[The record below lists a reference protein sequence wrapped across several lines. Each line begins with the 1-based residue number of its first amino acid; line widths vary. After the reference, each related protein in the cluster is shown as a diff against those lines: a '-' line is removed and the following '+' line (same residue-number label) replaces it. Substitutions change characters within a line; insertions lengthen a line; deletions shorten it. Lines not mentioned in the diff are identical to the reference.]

1 MVIDLLY
8 GYSLLKNKPS
18 LFLETIKHEE
28 NKETNKTTKITR
40 FSFPEILENRNYNS
54 I

>member
-28 NKETNKTTKITR
+28 NKEINKTTKITR
-40 FSFPEILENRNYNS
+40 FSFPEILENRSYNS
-54 I
+54 N

>member
-28 NKETNKTTKITR
+28 NKKQIKQLKSLD
-40 FSFPEILENRNYNS
+40 FHFQKY
-54 I
+54 